1 MFYFFLI
8 FLICAA
14 LDSIFFFLWFYSI
27 NFIVFF
33 PFILHNQVNDPYWI
47 SLSTFVSQFYLVLF
61 YLSSLFFPIK
71 LSWSHDIGSMID
83 MTWTYLMWRSRVS
96 RDSSALSRA
105 IFFLFVIVTIFF
117 IVLLNSSRF
126 NLVNEF
132 L

>member
-1 MFYFFLI
+1 
-8 FLICAA
+8 
-14 LDSIFFFLWFYSI
+14 
-27 NFIVFF
+27 
-33 PFILHNQVNDPYWI
+33 
-47 SLSTFVSQFYLVLF
+47 
-61 YLSSLFFPIK
+61 
-71 LSWSHDIGSMID
+71 

>member
-8 FLICAA
+8 FLICTA
-14 LDSIFFFLWFYSI
+14 LDSIYFLWFYWI

-33 PFILHNQVNDPYWI
+33 SFILHNQVNDPYWI

-83 MTWTYLMWRSRVS
+83 MTWTYLMSRSRVS

-105 IFFLFVIVTIFF
+105 IFFLFVVVTIFF